1 MTERLKKAQGPL
13 VGVRVIEFA
22 SKGPGPYC
30 SMLLSD
36 LGADV
41 LRLDRAIADNS
52 MTRTQHDPM
61 NRGRRSVAI
70 DLKNADATAF
80 ALDLI
85 SKADVLVEGMRP
97 GVMERLGLG
106 PAVAQGINPRLVYG
120 RMTGWGQDG
129 PNARLPGHDIN
140 YIATTGVLAGIGSPD
155 GFPVP
160 PLNLVG
166 DYGGGMLLA
175 FGIVAALFERSNSN
189 TGQVIDAAMIDAS
202 ASMMTSFFG
211 MMRAGQWSD
220 TNRGNNVLDGGA
232 PYYTCYQTSDGK
244 FVAVGAVEAKFFKE
258 LLARLGLPVSLA
270 KDQYDRTK
278 WPAIKDRIAAVIR
291 EKSRD
296 AWAHIFADAE
306 TCLSPV
312 LTLSEA
318 PSEPHNQARGT
329 FIDVNGDMQP
339 APAPR
344 FGRTPGAIQN
354 APRMSGS
361 DTISALADWGYQQNE
376 INALIDKK
384 VLYQTSEQE

>member
-1 MTERLKKAQGPL
+1 MSERAKNAQGPL

-41 LRLDRAIADNS
+41 LRLDRAVADNS
-52 MTRTQHDPM
+52 MTKAQYDPM

-85 SKADVLVEGMRP
+85 AKTDVLIEGMRP

-106 PAVAQGINPRLVYG
+106 PTIAQAKNPRLVYG

-129 PNARLPGHDIN
+129 PSARLPGHDIN
-140 YIATTGVLAGIGSPD
+140 YIATTGVLAGVGSPD

-175 FGIVAALFERSNSN
+175 FGIVAALYERSNSN
-189 TGQVIDAAMIDAS
+189 AGQVIDAAMIDAS

-211 MMRAGQWSD
+211 MMRTGQWSD

-232 PYYTCYQTSDGK
+232 PFYTCYQTSDDK
-244 FVAVGAVEAKFFKE
+244 FVAIGAVEAKFFTE
-258 LLARLGLPVSLA
+258 LLTRLGLPVSLA
-270 KDQYDRTK
+270 KDQNNRAK
-278 WPAIKDRIAAVIR
+278 WPEIKERIAALIR
-291 EKSRD
+291 KKSRD
-296 AWAHIFADAE
+296 EWAHIFADAE
-306 TCLSPV
+306 ICLSPV
-312 LTLSEA
+312 MTLSEA
-318 PSEPHNQARGT
+318 PAEAHNQTRGT
-329 FIDVNGDMQP
+329 FIDVNGIMQP

-344 FGRTPGAIQN
+344 FERTPGAIQN
-354 APRMSGS
+354 APSTEGS
-361 DTISALADWGYQQNE
+361 DTISALTDWGYCKNE
-376 INALIDKK
+376 IDALIDKK
-384 VLYQTSEQE
+384 VLFQASEHE

>member
-1 MTERLKKAQGPL
+1 MSERAKNAQGPL

-36 LGADV
+36 SGADV
-41 LRLDRAIADNS
+41 LRLDRAVADNS
-52 MTRTQHDPM
+52 MTKAQYDPM

-85 SKADVLVEGMRP
+85 AKTDVLIEGMRP

-106 PAVAQGINPRLVYG
+106 PTIAQAKNPRREMG
-120 RMTGWGQDG
+120 
-129 PNARLPGHDIN
+129 
-140 YIATTGVLAGIGSPD
+140 GSPD

-175 FGIVAALFERSNSN
+175 FGIVAALYERSNSN
-189 TGQVIDAAMIDAS
+189 AGQVIDAAMIDAS

-211 MMRAGQWSD
+211 MMRTGQWSD

-232 PYYTCYQTSDGK
+232 PFYTCYQTSDDK
-244 FVAVGAVEAKFFKE
+244 FVAIGAVEAKFFTE
-258 LLARLGLPVSLA
+258 LLTRLGLPVSLA
-270 KDQYDRTK
+270 KDQNNRAK
-278 WPAIKDRIAAVIR
+278 WPEIKERIAALIR
-291 EKSRD
+291 KKSRD
-296 AWAHIFADAE
+296 EWAHIFADAE
-306 TCLSPV
+306 ICLSPV
-312 LTLSEA
+312 MTLSEA
-318 PSEPHNQARGT
+318 PAEAHNQTRGT
-329 FIDVNGDMQP
+329 FIDVNGIMQP

-344 FGRTPGAIQN
+344 FERTPGAIQN
-354 APRMSGS
+354 APSTEGS
-361 DTISALADWGYQQNE
+361 DTISALTDWGYCKNE
-376 INALIDKK
+376 IDALIDKK
-384 VLYQTSEQE
+384 VLFQASEHE